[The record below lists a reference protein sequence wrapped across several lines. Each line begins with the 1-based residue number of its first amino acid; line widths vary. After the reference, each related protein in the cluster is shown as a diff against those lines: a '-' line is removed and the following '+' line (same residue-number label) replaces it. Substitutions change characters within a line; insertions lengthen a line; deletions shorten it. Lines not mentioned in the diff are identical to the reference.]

1 MSFDKNKFL
10 RQHIYLNWLR
20 PENIL
25 YEFHSNL
32 ILLETLKKIPKKSSK
47 INLGVGNGINSF
59 LAQGGEFNQEFDW
72 YVNNH
77 LRNKKSRDIYNQ
89 FNSGLSKKIVKKKNT
104 IKFDTVI
111 DNKKNLL
118 KLSKFLGISNEYFQ
132 KDLNKKI
139 ILNKKYN
146 FIYSNMLYWLDDINL
161 KIKEIKKFL
170 EKDGYFLLGI
180 LNKNI
185 LKNSI
190 VNEFNKKSKIY
201 NYLNNGRYECYKQIL
216 DEEAFEKQLEKEFVV
231 IEKRQILKKFTNKCW
246 DIGLRPFSV
255 ELIKM
260 ANHLNKNKR
269 FEIKKNWC
277 GKLYPVINELFYQEL
292 D

>member
-77 LRNKKSRDIYNQ
+77 LRNKKSKDIYNQ

-111 DNKKNLL
+111 DNKK
-118 KLSKFLGISNEYFQ
+118 KPVKVVKVFR
-132 KDLNKKI
+132 
-139 ILNKKYN
+139 N
-146 FIYSNMLYWLDDINL
+146 F
-161 KIKEIKKFL
+161 
-170 EKDGYFLLGI
+170 
-180 LNKNI
+180 
-185 LKNSI
+185 
-190 VNEFNKKSKIY
+190 
-201 NYLNNGRYECYKQIL
+201 
-216 DEEAFEKQLEKEFVV
+216 
-231 IEKRQILKKFTNKCW
+231 
-246 DIGLRPFSV
+246 
-255 ELIKM
+255 
-260 ANHLNKNKR
+260 
-269 FEIKKNWC
+269 
-277 GKLYPVINELFYQEL
+277 
-292 D
+292 

>member
-1 MSFDKNKFL
+1 
-10 RQHIYLNWLR
+10 
-20 PENIL
+20 
-25 YEFHSNL
+25 
-32 ILLETLKKIPKKSSK
+32 
-47 INLGVGNGINSF
+47 
-59 LAQGGEFNQEFDW
+59 
-72 YVNNH
+72 
-77 LRNKKSRDIYNQ
+77 
-89 FNSGLSKKIVKKKNT
+89 
-104 IKFDTVI
+104 
-111 DNKKNLL
+111 
-118 KLSKFLGISNEYFQ
+118 
-132 KDLNKKI
+132 
-139 ILNKKYN
+139 
-146 FIYSNMLYWLDDINL
+146 MLYWLDDINL

-277 GKLYPVINELFYQEL
+277 EKLYPVINELSYQEL
-292 D
+292 DQKKFYRSCNFLFFKE